1 MPYQHDERMGKPC
14 KGFSLGQQFYTDPEI
29 YRRELDRIFGTNW
42 LFAGHVSQIP
52 DAGDYFLFELDAESV
67 IIVRDKSG
75 AINALANVCR
85 HRGSRICL
93 EPAGSVKMLRCPY
106 HAWAYD
112 LEGELR
118 AAANMGD
125 DFNRDDYPLHT
136 VNLEIISGLIFIC
149 LSDTPPDVKTAKANL
164 EPALACFGIAELKIA
179 AHKRYPIAANWK
191 LAVEN
196 YHECY
201 HCGPAH
207 PEYAQLH
214 TLKLADAE
222 FEHHQAGMRQRMAGC
237 GIVDTSF
244 DFQDDKAL
252 PGQQGYALSR
262 SALFEGIKTGSK
274 TGEPLAPL
282 LGRLSGY
289 DGGASDL
296 NIGPV
301 SFFLI
306 YSDHLMAYRFLP
318 SGAQDCICEVF
329 WFVRDDAVA
338 GVDYDEDA
346 LTWLWDVT
354 TKADEKIIVNNQ
366 KGVSSRHYQPGP
378 FSQMEDW
385 TQGFV
390 DWYLAQMRND

>member
-1 MPYQHDERMGKPC
+1 MPHQNGGPSGETR
-14 KGFSLGQQFYTDPEI
+14 KGFSLEQNFYTDPEI
-29 YRRELDRIFGTNW
+29 YRRELAVLFGTNW
-42 LFAGHVSQIP
+42 IFAGHISQIP
-52 DAGDYFLFELDAESV
+52 NPGDYFLFEIGADSI

-93 EPAGSVKMLRCPY
+93 EPSGSVKLLRCPY

-112 LEGELR
+112 LDGQLR

-125 DFNRDDYPLHT
+125 DFEREDYPLHKI
-136 VNLEIISGLIFIC
+136 NIEIISGLIFVC
-149 LSDTPPDVKTAKANL
+149 LSDTPPDLKTAKQNL
-164 EPALACFGIAELKIA
+164 DPALACFGIDDMKIA
-179 AHKRYPIAANWK
+179 AHKSYPIAANWK

-214 TLKLADAE
+214 TLKLPGAE
-222 FEHHQAGMRQRMAGC
+222 YDQHQAGMQTRMTAC
-237 GIVDTSF
+237 GVSDVEF
-244 DFQDDKAL
+244 DFQDNNAL

-262 SALFEGIKTGSK
+262 SALFDGIKTGSK

-282 LGRLSGY
+282 LGILTDY

-306 YSDHLMAYRFLP
+306 YSDHMMAYRFLP
-318 SGAQDCICEVF
+318 TGPQDCVCEVF
-329 WFVRDDAVA
+329 WFVRGSAVE
-338 GVDYDEDA
+338 GTDYDLAD

-354 TKADEKIIVNNQ
+354 TQADEKIILDNQ
-366 KGVSSRHYQPGP
+366 KGVNSRHYQPGP
-378 FSQMEDW
+378 FSEMENW

-390 DWYLAQMRND
+390 DWYLAQMRNA